1 MCLLP
6 SRLNFSCFYRKETG
20 PRPNPLNSQINFQEI
35 DVGSGWEAVSH
46 CSLLRSKPGGNATHE
61 APQEA
66 QGPLSTLNATAK
78 GR

>member
-35 DVGSGWEAVSH
+35 EVGSGWEALCPTAP
-46 CSLLRSKPGGNATHE
+46 CSGASLGEMQLMKPHRRLKV
-61 APQEA
+61 
-66 QGPLSTLNATAK
+66 LSLH
-78 GR
+78 